1 MIKRINRTR
10 RRRIERRNIDLK
22 LRVAERGEAPIFD
35 LALDLSE
42 YDFPPDSPVRLE
54 AWRGN
59 SVQRWDYGCAGM
71 LSPPPENER
80 RLTDV
85 PAGAQFRLFVVAD
98 NGSGLLLGHAPN
110 VRPVLPLDSRL
121 PLEESDQLG
130 EEVWRIEFDSDDG
143 NPVLVVNSAIP
154 GISDAVRHDPT
165 FRALVMP
172 EVFRAILTRM
182 VLVDRADAE
191 DEDGQW
197 ADWFAIACAYHRDM
211 EPPALGP
218 AAPIE
223 EVEDARTWID
233 AVVGALAKH
242 PLKAANSYAEARA

>member
-10 RRRIERRNIDLK
+10 RKRIERRNIDLR
-22 LRVAERGEAPIFD
+22 LRIAAGGEAPIFD
-35 LALDLSE
+35 LGLDLLE
-42 YDFPPDSPVRLE
+42 YNFPPDSPVRLE

-59 SVQRWDYGCAGM
+59 TVQRWDYGRAGM
-71 LSPPPENER
+71 LTPPPENER

-98 NGSGLLLGHAPN
+98 DGSGLLLGHAPN

-130 EEVWRIEFDSDDG
+130 EEVWRVEFDGDDG
-143 NPVLVVNSAIP
+143 HPVLVVNSAIP

-182 VLVDRADAE
+182 VLVDRADAA
-191 DEDGQW
+191 DEEGAW
-197 ADWFAIACAYHRDM
+197 ADWFAIAGAYQPGL

-223 EVEDARTWID
+223 EVEDTRAWID